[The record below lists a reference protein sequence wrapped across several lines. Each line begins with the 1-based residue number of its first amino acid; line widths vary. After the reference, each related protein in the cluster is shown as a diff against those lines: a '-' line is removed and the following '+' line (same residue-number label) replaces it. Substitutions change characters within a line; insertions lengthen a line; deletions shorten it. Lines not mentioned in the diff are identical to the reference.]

1 MAWLSRSATRT
12 DGTSREL
19 FADFKSDEKAATS
32 VEYALIAVVLSGC
45 LFLALPLISTELAST
60 FMAVAGYFAQI
71 LAG

>member
-12 DGTSREL
+12 RDGSREL
-19 FADFKSDEKAATS
+19 LGDFKADETAATS

-45 LFLALPLISTELAST
+45 LFLALPLITTELSAT
-60 FMAVAGYFAQI
+60 FTAVAGYFAAI